1 LTKGIFGRKKLSIVR
16 QAKIYRPGLNRNV
29 MKVTILIQ
37 AHNAQ
42 LTNEQTLLFIFW
54 VCF

>member
-1 LTKGIFGRKKLSIVR
+1 MNES
-16 QAKIYRPGLNRNV
+16 YEPS
-29 MKVTILIQ
+29 LIQ
-37 AHNAQ
+37 AQNAQ